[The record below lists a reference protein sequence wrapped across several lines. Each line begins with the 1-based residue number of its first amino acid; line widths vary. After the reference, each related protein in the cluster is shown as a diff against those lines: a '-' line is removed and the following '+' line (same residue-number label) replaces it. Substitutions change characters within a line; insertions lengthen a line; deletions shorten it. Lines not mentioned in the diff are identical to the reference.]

1 MEFPAKGKVPLPR
14 PEPAERVAP
23 QISLAKRRES
33 RAGINRR
40 MREGSEVQSLPS
52 RTASDHERAR
62 LHAQRYIQSLRL
74 YQAGDGIRDIEV
86 GAKEIVI
93 EHIDGHGGPGSNNVV
108 DRPTRCN
115 RPQYAR
121 ISPDHR
127 NVVRYRG

>member
-33 RAGINRR
+33 RAGINGRI
-40 MREGSEVQSLPS
+40 REGSEIQSLPS
-52 RTASDHERAR
+52 RTASDHERDRIHALRYVKR
-62 LHAQRYIQSLRL
+62 LPQHYIGPDIRY
-74 YQAGDGIRDIEV
+74 IEV